1 MHACSI
7 RVFDAAAGA
16 RPARRRAR
24 LFVPRFEKETADRTA
39 GGTLRAAFPCLGCG
53 QPGEMSRK
61 RAAESDGELDQFFSQ
76 REGEKKERLMA
87 GAISQLHLVNFMSHA
102 NFTAEFCSGVN
113 FVVGANGSGKSAIL
127 AAICVAFGITGR
139 KTNRTEDGV
148 KGLVRTGTNSSTI
161 TLRLTNKGIDAF
173 RAEEY
178 GPEIVIER
186 TISVTVRHPA
196 PRLRA
201 RGRGRAASAAFHCF
215 ECRRS

>member
-1 MHACSI
+1 
-7 RVFDAAAGA
+7 
-16 RPARRRAR
+16 
-24 LFVPRFEKETADRTA
+24 
-39 GGTLRAAFPCLGCG
+39 
-53 QPGEMSRK
+53 MSRK

-161 TLRLTNKGIDAF
+161 TLRLTNKDSRRQLAQHST
-173 RAEEY
+173 RS
-178 GPEIVIER
+178 PPCSRRPHV
-186 TISVTVRHPA
+186 
-196 PRLRA
+196 
-201 RGRGRAASAAFHCF
+201 SAAA
-215 ECRRS
+215 RA